1 MRIMPAIREIADILA
16 SADYR
21 VVLEHRAINPPCVLV
36 IPSRVDTFTLCGGEL
51 QASVIPIVPG
61 TSELQDYE
69 LLDQV
74 LGGILYALDLHVGH
88 DSIEPASIGPG
99 TTAQPLPALEIRVRT
114 ETGD

>member
-1 MRIMPAIREIADILA
+1 MRIMPAIREIADILS

-51 QASVIPIVPG
+51 QASVIPIVPAVSG
-61 TSELQDYE
+61 LHDYE
-69 LLDQV
+69 VLDEM
-74 LGGILYALDLHVGH
+74 LDGILDTLDPHVGL
-88 DSIEPASIGPG
+88 DSLQPATIGPG
-99 TTAQPLPALEIRVRT
+99 TTAQPLPALAIRVRT